1 METGKLKRRVLLL
14 YRTFGPSVNLCGYI
28 QLDWLA
34 KNGAVAF
41 RHKRI
46 TDVQTEDLNWAEV
59 VVFVR
64 GDGLLD
70 ELLAGACHRAGK
82 YILYIL
88 DDDLLNVPLE
98 LGSGP
103 YYAQR
108 SVKRH
113 IRRMLAYS
121 DCFASPSPVLL
132 EKYGGLCRSAFSL
145 IEPAAYC
152 LPEKRAN
159 EDGRVH
165 IGFAGSSDRGS
176 DIDRLI
182 SGALVET
189 AKRYGER
196 VKIEF
201 FGVETETARKLGC
214 ETYPY
219 TESYEEYQRAMARL
233 NWDIGLA
240 PMPDTAFH
248 ACKHYNKL
256 VEYCGFGVVGIYSDL
271 PPYTGAVEDR
281 VTGLLCE
288 NSQEGWAGALS
299 ELIENS
305 ALRREMAENCLERAR
320 GVFSVETAA
329 RELQK
334 ALDALDIPETTDQV
348 RISLGRIKAKGLV
361 SWYLEKF
368 KKYGWRTPAVAV
380 KKLVYLIRK
389 EK

>member
-14 YRTFGPSVNLCGYI
+14 YRAFDPSVNLCGYL

-46 TDVQTEDLNWAEV
+46 TDVQKEDLNWAEV

-70 ELLAGACHRAGK
+70 ELLADACHRAGK

-108 SVKRH
+108 SVKRR
-113 IRRMLAYS
+113 IRQMLAYS
-121 DCFASPSPVLL
+121 DCFTSPSPVLL

-145 IEPAAYC
+145 VEPAAYC

-159 EDGRVH
+159 QDGRVH
-165 IGFAGSSDRGS
+165 IGFAGSPDRGG

-182 SGALVET
+182 SGALAET
-189 AKRYGER
+189 VKRYGDR

-201 FGVETETARKLGC
+201 FGVETETARQLGC

-219 TESYEEYQRAMARL
+219 TETYEEYQRAMARL
-233 NWDIGLA
+233 NWDVGLA

-256 VEYCGFGVVGIYSDL
+256 VEYCGFGIVGVYSDL
-271 PPYTGAVEDR
+271 PPYRGGVEPG
-281 VTGLLCE
+281 VTGLMCE
-288 NSQEGWAGALS
+288 NTTQAWVDALS

-305 ALRREMAENCLERAR
+305 ALRRQMAENCLERAR
-320 GVFSVETAA
+320 GAFSVETAA
-329 RELQK
+329 REFQK
-334 ALDALDIPETTDQV
+334 ALDALDIPETTAQV
-348 RISLGRIKAKGLV
+348 KINLGWTKAKGLV
-361 SWYLEKF
+361 SWYFEKF
-368 KKYGWRTPAVAV
+368 KKYGLKTPVVAV